1 MQTIRAGSGA
11 SIAGWDMETELA
23 QALGH
28 LRQASHQLLSVAD
41 PTGQALLLA
50 AQVLDLEDL
59 LGELEVEPTYVPAA
73 STAMQSLVNAS
84 RHLIQAA
91 PLVPSSVWP
100 TLRSLLAKTDRHGN
114 R

>member
-1 MQTIRAGSGA
+1 
-11 SIAGWDMETELA
+11 MEAELA

-28 LRQASHQLLSVAD
+28 LRQASHQLLSAD
-41 PTGQALLLA
+41 DPSGRALVLA
-50 AQVLDLEDL
+50 AQILDLEEV
-59 LGELEVEPTYVPAA
+59 LGDLEVEPTYVSAVDTA
-73 STAMQSLVNAS
+73 SQSLVIAI

-100 TLRSLLAKTDRHGN
+100 RVRSLLAEADDHGN